1 MDDHYLLGQLI
12 ALGVTLA
19 ASVPDVRERRIPNV
33 LVGAGLIATA
43 PLAVVGGRWIDAVA
57 GAGLGLALLALPL
70 LIDHDAIGF
79 GDIKLAGIVGL
90 ALGISGVMTAVGLAV
105 VAASVALLVH
115 AGNRRSSRGLRLPFA
130 PCLAFGVAG
139 HLAGTLLLGA
149 G

>member
-1 MDDHYLLGQLI
+1 MDDHYLLGLLI

-19 ASVPDVRERRIPNV
+19 ASVSDVRERRIPNV

-57 GAGLGLALLALPL
+57 GAGLGLALLSLPRL
-70 LIDHDAIGF
+70 FARDAVGF

-105 VAASVALLVH
+105 VAASVAMLVH
-115 AGNRRSSRGLRLPFA
+115 AGNRRATRGQRLPFA

-139 HLAGTLLLGA
+139 YLAGSLHLGA